1 MNNTEYKELIMS
13 KMYAKDGFSQWAGM
27 EILAVAHGYAE
38 VQMQVRTEM
47 CNGFGVAHGGITFSL
62 ADSAFA
68 FACNTYDGIS
78 VSIETSITH
87 LKAVYTGDVLIAKA
101 KEISRSRKLGTY
113 LVEIHR
119 KDELVAH
126 FKGTCYHKG

>member
-1 MNNTEYKELIMS
+1 MN

-27 EILAVAHGYAE
+27 EILAVDHGYAE
-38 VQMQVRTEM
+38 VQMQVRAEM

-62 ADSAFA
+62 SDSAFA

-78 VSIETSITH
+78 VSVETTITH
-87 LKAVYTGDVLIAKA
+87 LKAVFMGDHLIAKA

-113 LVEIHR
+113 LVEVFR
-119 KDELVAH
+119 GDELVAH